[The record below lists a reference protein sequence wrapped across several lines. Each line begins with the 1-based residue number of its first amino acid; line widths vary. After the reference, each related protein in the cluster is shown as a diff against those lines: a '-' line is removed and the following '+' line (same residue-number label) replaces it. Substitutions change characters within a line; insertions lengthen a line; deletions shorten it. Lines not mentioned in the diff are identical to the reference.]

1 MLVNSVE
8 AKKTTVLPLLIQ
20 LRALVVPLAGRP
32 KPAAPN
38 VNLVKQECLVML
50 LVKTV
55 KIAMLANTVQVS
67 MRMVRVLLQLRV
79 LVVQLDIAKVR
90 EDKLRAFH
98 AFPVHS
104 MILPERMRANF
115 ANRILFQAIEIEPC
129 PVTNASPERHRS
141 KEVSNATEP
150 HAKRVPL

>member
-1 MLVNSVE
+1 MILLGPLIVHYVPKTLITGIKQE
-8 AKKTTVLPLLIQ
+8 HQVAYHARMVRRRKKV
-20 LRALVVPLAGRP
+20 
-32 KPAAPN
+32 APN

-67 MRMVRVLLQLRV
+67 MRMVRVLLQLRA

-104 MILPERMRANF
+104 MILPVRLLANF
-115 ANRILFQAIEIEPC
+115 ANRILFQAIKIEPC
-129 PVTNASPERHRS
+129 HVTN
-141 KEVSNATEP
+141 
-150 HAKRVPL
+150 VPVVT